1 MEINNYNSSTENP
14 TESIENRYNYY
25 SSDEPISLEL
35 CNQDI
40 IDYIENGGNLPVNIS
55 SFDVKKSLSL
65 LSESTLSEE
74 SIKRFMELNNCLAE
88 DVLDI
93 RVELVAPRDMY
104 FYVNRKADYIN
115 HEDANCKDSNPELF
129 FPSAS
134 NKSQVTA
141 KKPCN
146 ACPEK
151 DNCLRTALENDEDGI
166 WGGTNKSERS
176 KLYLNEQKVS

>member
-1 MEINNYNSSTENP
+1 
-14 TESIENRYNYY
+14 
-25 SSDEPISLEL
+25 
-35 CNQDI
+35 
-40 IDYIENGGNLPVNIS
+40 
-55 SFDVKKSLSL
+55 
-65 LSESTLSEE
+65 
-74 SIKRFMELNNCLAE
+74 
-88 DVLDI
+88 
-93 RVELVAPRDMY
+93 MY
-104 FYVNRKADYIN
+104 FYVNRKADYII